1 LSAKLEEIRAF
12 HCDLIPLVFSLFGT
26 AHPEAT
32 GILTVLSNPK
42 ISLTR
47 STIPTPI
54 PARSNAK
61 VIGRN
66 FIFIGLEV
74 VITLVCTLLTTV
86 AIARVI
92 GPTRL
97 GYFNLIFWLTS
108 ITSSVGSLG
117 IPLTTFKYM
126 GEFLGGGQKELA
138 RAVFFYN
145 LWAQTA
151 IACTLTVIG
160 IVAVFTVADP
170 AYRLC
175 SILLVLS
182 MVPNMITFVP
192 SQANSAAEDASL
204 NTRGAFVGA
213 LVYVV
218 AVAVSLRLG
227 WNLVGIAAGV
237 LVYRTAELAVKTVP
251 VLKSMKSVPHVPLPR
266 EIRKRMFSFSG
277 LSTGLMILQIVIW
290 DRSDIIFLKL
300 LQPDIR
306 QLAFFSV
313 CFSVADRLMRVPQT
327 FANALSSSQMAEYGR
342 DKERLFRMTSKAS
355 TYILLGALPILIGVA
370 CIGGP
375 FVRVMY
381 GSQYLPAIPVFIVVA
396 LLSIPKAVL
405 TPAQTLLYSAEDLGF
420 VLKWG
425 CVAAAINVL
434 LDVALIPSHGA
445 LGAAWANGIAQTFAA
460 LTIWGRVLVR
470 YPVRID
476 RPVVLRLAAATL
488 AMAAVVLSIVAM
500 PFDPLMKLSVAVP
513 AGAIVFL
520 VTSRMFAVL
529 QKDDR
534 RRLLQF
540 SALLPTPVGSSF
552 KRLVDFLVPQT
563 QAVEVSR

>member
-1 LSAKLEEIRAF
+1 LSLYELASISTTTLLSPETN
-12 HCDLIPLVFSLFGT
+12 LTTLTPL
-26 AHPEAT
+26 A
-32 GILTVLSNPK
+32 PK
-42 ISLTR
+42 HAS
-47 STIPTPI
+47 
-54 PARSNAK
+54 SNAK

-66 FIFIGLEV
+66 FIFMGVEV

-86 AIARVI
+86 VIARVI

-108 ITSSVGSLG
+108 ITCSVGSLG

-126 GEFLGGGQKELA
+126 GEFLGGGKKELA

-145 LWAQTA
+145 LWAQTV
-151 IACTLTVIG
+151 IASVLTVIG
-160 IVAVFTVADP
+160 MIGVFTLVDP
-170 AYRLC
+170 AYRVC
-175 SILLVLS
+175 SIFLVLS

-192 SQANSAAEDASL
+192 SQANSAAEDAAL

-213 LVYVV
+213 IVYVV
-218 AVAVSLRLG
+218 AVAASLLLG

-237 LVYRTAELAVKTVP
+237 LVYRTAELVVKIIP
-251 VLKSMKSVPHVPLPR
+251 VLRSMKSVPQVPLPR

-313 CFSVADRLMRVPQT
+313 CFSVADRLVRMPQT
-327 FANALSSSQMAEYGR
+327 FANALAATQMAEYGR

-355 TYILLGALPILIGVA
+355 TYVLLGALPVLSGLA
-370 CIGGP
+370 CVGGP

-396 LLSIPKAVL
+396 LLSIPRAIL

-425 CVAAAINVL
+425 CIAAAINVI
-434 LDVALIPSHGA
+434 LDLALIPSHGA
-445 LGAAWANGIAQTFAA
+445 LGAAWANGAAQTFAA
-460 LTIWGRVLVR
+460 LTIWGRVLVH

-476 RPVVLRLAAATL
+476 MPVLLRLSAATL
-488 AMAAVVLSIVAM
+488 AMAIVVLGIVAM
-500 PFDPLMKLSVAVP
+500 PVAPLMKLSAAIPV
-513 AGAIVFL
+513 GAIVFL
-520 VTSRMFAVL
+520 VTSRMFVVL
-529 QKDDR
+529 QTDDR
-534 RRLLQF
+534 RRLLQL
-540 SALLPTPVGSSF
+540 SALLPAPVGSSF
-552 KRLVDFLVPQT
+552 KRLVDFLVPQPA
-563 QAVEVSR
+563 AVEAAR

>member
-1 LSAKLEEIRAF
+1 LNSLN
-12 HCDLIPLVFSLFGT
+12 FSLFGS
-26 AHPEAT
+26 AHPRALKAT
-32 GILTVLSNPK
+32 RILTVLSNPK

-47 STIPTPI
+47 LTIPTPTSV
-54 PARSNAK
+54 RSNAK

-151 IACTLTVIG
+151 IACVLTVIG

-170 AYRLC
+170 AYRLV
-175 SILLVLS
+175 SSLLVLS

-213 LVYVV
+213 LVYVL

-251 VLKSMKSVPHVPLPR
+251 VLRSMKSVPRVPLPR
-266 EIRKRMFSFSG
+266 EIRRRMFSFSG

-327 FANALSSSQMAEYGR
+327 FANALSPSQMAEYGR
-342 DKERLFRMTSKAS
+342 DKERLFKMTSKAS

-460 LTIWGRVLVR
+460 LMIWGRVLVR

-476 RPVVLRLAAATL
+476 GPVVLRLAAATL
-488 AMAAVVLSIVAM
+488 AMAIVVLGIVAM

>member
-1 LSAKLEEIRAF
+1 LNSLN
-12 HCDLIPLVFSLFGT
+12 FSLFGS
-26 AHPEAT
+26 AHPRALKAT
-32 GILTVLSNPK
+32 RILTVLSNPK

-47 STIPTPI
+47 LTIPTPTSV
-54 PARSNAK
+54 RSNAK

-151 IACTLTVIG
+151 IACVLTVIG

-170 AYRLC
+170 AYRLV
-175 SILLVLS
+175 SSLLVLS

-213 LVYVV
+213 LVYVL

-251 VLKSMKSVPHVPLPR
+251 VLRSMKSVPPVPLPR
-266 EIRKRMFSFSG
+266 EIRRRMFSFSG

-327 FANALSSSQMAEYGR
+327 FANALSPSQMAEYGR
-342 DKERLFRMTSKAS
+342 DKERLFKMTSKAS

-460 LTIWGRVLVR
+460 LMIWGRVLVR

-476 RPVVLRLAAATL
+476 GPVVLRLAAATL
-488 AMAAVVLSIVAM
+488 AMAIVVLGIVAM

>member
-1 LSAKLEEIRAF
+1 LTTLT
-12 HCDLIPLVFSLFGT
+12 IPL
-26 AHPEAT
+26 
-32 GILTVLSNPK
+32 PK
-42 ISLTR
+42 VV
-47 STIPTPI
+47 P
-54 PARSNAK
+54 SNAK

-66 FIFIGLEV
+66 FIFMVLEV
-74 VITLVCTLLTTV
+74 VITLVSTLLTTV

-108 ITSSVGSLG
+108 ITCSVGSLG

-126 GEFLGGGQKELA
+126 GEFLGGGKRELA
-138 RAVFFYN
+138 RAVFFYS
-145 LWAQTA
+145 LRAQTA
-151 IACTLTVIG
+151 IALALTAASMI
-160 IVAVFTVADP
+160 AVFTIVDP
-170 AYRLC
+170 SYRLC
-175 SILLVLS
+175 SALLLLS
-182 MVPNMITFVP
+182 MLPNMIAFVP
-192 SQANSAAEDASL
+192 SQANSAAEGAAL

-213 LVYVV
+213 IVYVLV
-218 AVAVSLRLG
+218 VTASLLLG

-237 LVYRTAELAVKTVP
+237 LLWRLAEMAVKISP
-251 VLKSMKSVPHVPLPR
+251 VLKSMKTLDRVPLPV

-277 LSTGLMILQIVIW
+277 LSTGLMLLQIVIW
-290 DRSDIIFLKL
+290 DRSDIVFLKL

-327 FANALSSSQMAEYGR
+327 FANALSATQMAEYGR
-342 DKERLFRMTSKAS
+342 DKDRLFRMTSKAS
-355 TYILLGALPILIGVA
+355 TYVLMGALPILIGLA
-370 CIGGP
+370 CIGAP
-375 FVRVMY
+375 FVRVVY

-425 CVAAAINVL
+425 CAGAAINVL

-445 LGAAWANGIAQTFAA
+445 LGAAWANGLAQSFAA
-460 LTIWGRVLVR
+460 ISIWARVLVR

-476 RPVVLRLAAATL
+476 KPVLLRLAAATL
-488 AMAAVVLSIVAM
+488 AMVVVVLGIVAM
-500 PFDPLMKLSVAVP
+500 PLSSFMKLVLAVP

-520 VTSRMFAVL
+520 VTSRFFTVL
-529 QKDDR
+529 EKDDR
-534 RRLLQF
+534 RRLLIL
-540 SALLPTPVGSSF
+540 STLLPTPVSSF
-552 KRLVDFLVPQT
+552 LKRLIDFLVPQP
-563 QAVEVSR
+563 AVVEVSR

>member
-1 LSAKLEEIRAF
+1 LLALLSNKPA
-12 HCDLIPLVFSLFGT
+12 D
-26 AHPEAT
+26 
-32 GILTVLSNPK
+32 ILTTLSNPE
-42 ISLTR
+42 ISLTTP
-47 STIPTPI
+47 TIPTPV
-54 PARSNAK
+54 PAPSNAK

-66 FIFIGLEV
+66 FIFLGLEV

-86 AIARVI
+86 FIARVI

-108 ITSSVGSLG
+108 ITCSVGSLG

-126 GEFLGGGQKELA
+126 GEFLGGGRKELA

-145 LWAQTA
+145 LWAQTVIASVLTA
-151 IACTLTVIG
+151 IGMI
-160 IVAVFTVADP
+160 AVFTIVNP
-170 AYRLC
+170 EYRSC
-175 SILLVLS
+175 AVLLVLS

-192 SQANSAAEDASL
+192 SQANSAAEDAAL

-213 LVYVV
+213 MVYVV
-218 AVAVSLRLG
+218 AVAASLLLG
-227 WNLVGIAAGV
+227 WNLIGIAAGV
-237 LVYRTAELAVKTVP
+237 LLYRSAELGVKIIP
-251 VLKSMKSVPHVPLPR
+251 VLKSMKTVPHVPLPA

-313 CFSVADRLMRVPQT
+313 CFSVADRLMQMPQT
-327 FANALSSSQMAEYGR
+327 FANALSATQMAEYGR
-342 DKERLFRMTSKAS
+342 DKDRLFRMTSKAS
-355 TYILLGALPILIGVA
+355 TYVLLGALPILIGVA

-375 FVRVMY
+375 FVRVIY

-396 LLSIPKAVL
+396 LFSIPKAIL
-405 TPAQTLLYSAEDLGF
+405 TPAQSLLYSAEDLGF
-420 VLKWG
+420 ILKWG
-425 CVAAAINVL
+425 CIAAAINVL
-434 LDVALIPSHGA
+434 LDFVLIPSHGA
-445 LGAAWANGIAQTFAA
+445 IGAAWANGIAQTFAA
-460 LTIWGRVLVR
+460 VSIWGRVLAR

-476 RPVVLRLAAATL
+476 MPVLLRLSAATL
-488 AMAAVVLSIVAM
+488 AMAIVVLSIVAV
-500 PFDPLMKLSVAVP
+500 PFNPLMKLSAAIP

-520 VTSRMFAVL
+520 VTSRMFSVL

-534 RRLLQF
+534 RRLLVF
-540 SALLPTPVGSSF
+540 SALLPTVVGSSLT
-552 KRLVDFLVPQT
+552 RLVNFLIPQPPV
-563 QAVEVSR
+563 VESSR

>member
-1 LSAKLEEIRAF
+1 M
-12 HCDLIPLVFSLFGT
+12 
-26 AHPEAT
+26 
-32 GILTVLSNPK
+32 
-42 ISLTR
+42 
-47 STIPTPI
+47 
-54 PARSNAK
+54 
-61 VIGRN
+61 
-66 FIFIGLEV
+66 GLEV

-86 AIARVI
+86 VIARVI

-108 ITSSVGSLG
+108 ITCSVGSLG

-126 GEFLGGGQKELA
+126 GEFLGGGKKELA

-145 LWAQTA
+145 LWAQTV
-151 IACTLTVIG
+151 IACVLTAIG
-160 IVAVFTVADP
+160 IVAAFTLVDP
-170 AYRLC
+170 AYRVC

-192 SQANSAAEDASL
+192 SQANTAAEDAAL
-204 NTRGAFVGA
+204 NTRGALVGA
-213 LVYVV
+213 VVYVV
-218 AVAVSLRLG
+218 AVAASLLLG
-227 WNLVGIAAGV
+227 WNLIGIAAGV
-237 LVYRTAELAVKTVP
+237 LLYRTAELAVKTVP
-251 VLKSMKSVPHVPLPR
+251 VLKSMKAVSHVPLPP

-313 CFSVADRLMRVPQT
+313 CFSVADRLMQIPQT
-327 FANALSSSQMAEYGR
+327 FANALSATQMAEYGR
-342 DKERLFRMTSKAS
+342 NKDRLFRMTSKAS
-355 TYILLGALPILIGVA
+355 TYVLLGALPILIGVA
-370 CIGGP
+370 CIGGL
-375 FVRVMY
+375 FVRVIY

-396 LLSIPKAVL
+396 LFSIPKAIL
-405 TPAQTLLYSAEDLGF
+405 TPAQSLLYSAEDLGF
-420 VLKWG
+420 ILKWG
-425 CVAAAINVL
+425 CIAAAINVL
-434 LDVALIPSHGA
+434 LDFVLIPSHGA
-445 LGAAWANGIAQTFAA
+445 LGAAWANGVAQTFAA
-460 LTIWGRVLVR
+460 VTIWGRVLLR

-476 RPVVLRLAAATL
+476 MPVLLRLAAATL
-488 AMAAVVLSIVAM
+488 AMAIVVLGIVAM
-500 PFDPLMKLSVAVP
+500 PFDPLIKLSVAVP

-534 RRLLQF
+534 LRLLQL

-552 KRLVDFLVPQT
+552 KHLIDFLVPQAT
-563 QAVEVSR
+563 VAELSR